1 MGLSDQ
7 VSLKGG
13 QVFDTLE
20 LGMIAAARGY
30 GVSMGDLLMVA
41 EDVAQG
47 RLSLPWPTAVAS
59 GLNYYL
65 VWPKTRPGGERLRRL
80 SDFLQGEV
88 RAMALPAVTR
98 LS

>member
-1 MGLSDQ
+1 MHASGVRPHSPL
-7 VSLKGG
+7 G

-47 RLSLPWPTAVAS
+47 RLSLP
-59 GLNYYL
+59 
-65 VWPKTRPGGERLRRL
+65 
-80 SDFLQGEV
+80 
-88 RAMALPAVTR
+88 
-98 LS
+98 